1 MAGWQMA
8 RRLSGSNLNAH
19 TAQPDKKGEQAMKR
33 LMVLAAVAALV
44 VALMA
49 GTATAKQNG
58 KNRATYNF
66 KGTVQEVAVD
76 GSYVV
81 VDVTDGNKRAREH
94 LGTQQFGVTEDTK
107 VEINEEDAAVSDL
120 VVGEEVKVQSKAAKD
135 ATEFVARN
143 ISVEVEEED

>member
-1 MAGWQMA
+1 MVGWQMA
-8 RRLSGSNLNAH
+8 QRSQASKLAAH
-19 TAQPDKKGEQAMKR
+19 SVHPDKEGEQTMKR
-33 LMVLAAVAALV
+33 LMILAAVAALV
-44 VALMA
+44 VALAA

-58 KNRATYNF
+58 KNSATYNF

-94 LGTQQFGVTEDTK
+94 LGPQQFGVTEDTK

-120 VVGEEVKVQSKAAKD
+120 TVGEEVKVQSKAAKD
-135 ATEFVARN
+135 AMEFVARK
-143 ISVEVEEED
+143 ISVETEED